1 MRVLNKINYIL
12 SKRQKLELVWIAFLI
27 TIGSAFELAGVSV
40 ILPVMNSITA
50 PEALLDNK

>member
-27 TIGSAFELAGVSV
+27 TVGSAFELAGVSV